1 MPVGIDL
8 CVDLPA
14 LTCSDPSQMPEL
26 NPSQRISEL
35 NASQGWSDLSESEA
49 SDDPEPEPTNRD
61 IFDKMSKNPK
71 LVYEMQWAA
80 GDDSWWPFRVL
91 ELKLEDNSVL
101 VEWISDDDED
111 MVLDIDDAN
120 IGRIRSGFFSIDG
133 IVEASS
139 TQTPETY
146 SDSDHGLT
154 YEVSTL
160 YKGGSTADVS
170 WTEKDIQDEKILFH
184 NFRKLIYKYWDA
196 HDTGPGWRDE
206 LFEAATGSVNECT
219 KVLKSATV
227 VTEATAQVPA
237 WTHGTKDEL
246 RVDTFT
252 RQRCVCNRCRNDI
265 WPIKKG
271 ARATFFGALRAKKW
285 PGGEA
290 YDIDHIVPTKWGG
303 LCTRDNLQMLCKRC
317 HRVKTSIE
325 ALFNGQLGLAMR
337 AMWPERVEF
346 LDNAIVHQWL
356 DPVSARPGVY
366 TALWELHE
374 KLWHLVCPIKK
385 IAVSIEGASIG
396 ADKTIRVQVKFCDPG
411 VILADGAP
419 YNWPHARVTVM
430 DALNDRHTRRLIRDD
445 TSTRLILFKSGPV
458 IREGIDK
465 VIAQWTKCNLRASS
479 VLPLPKLPWISLA
492 DKDKKLQLKREHR
505 YGAPKDA
512 PPPKRINE
520 G

>member
-1 MPVGIDL
+1 MPVGVDL

-14 LTCSDPSQMPEL
+14 LTCSGTSQQMSELNPSPEL
-26 NPSQRISEL
+26 NPSQGE
-35 NASQGWSDLSESEA
+35 SDYLSESEA
-49 SDDPEPEPTNRD
+49 SEDPEPDPTNRD

-80 GDDSWWPFRVL
+80 GDDSWWPFRVR
-91 ELKLEDNSVL
+91 ELKLKNNTVL
-101 VEWISDDDED
+101 VEWITVDDEN
-111 MVLDIDDAN
+111 MVLNIDDAN

-139 TQTPETY
+139 AHTPETY
-146 SDSDHGLT
+146 SDSDHGLA

-170 WTEKDIQDEKILFH
+170 WTEKDIQEEKILFH

-219 KVLKSATV
+219 KVLKSATL

-252 RQRCVCNRCRNDI
+252 RQRYVCNRCRNDI

-271 ARATFFGALRAKKW
+271 ARANFFRALRAKKW
-285 PGGEA
+285 PGGDT

-325 ALFNGQLGLAMR
+325 SLFNGQLGLAMR

-346 LDNAIVHQWL
+346 RDNAIVHQWL

-366 TALWELHE
+366 TALWTLHE

-385 IAVSIEGASIG
+385 IVVSIEGASI
-396 ADKTIRVQVKFCDPG
+396 ADKTIRVQVKFCDSG
-411 VILADGAP
+411 VILADGSP
-419 YNWPHARVTVM
+419 YNWPHAWVTLM
-430 DALNDRHTRRLIRDD
+430 DALNDRHTRRLIRDH
-445 TSTRLILFKSGPV
+445 TQTRSTLLKSSPV
-458 IREGIDK
+458 IRKGIDD
-465 VIAQWTKCNLRASS
+465 VVALWTKCNPRASS
-479 VLPLPKLPWISLA
+479 VEPLLPWISLA
-492 DKDKKLQLKREHR
+492 DKDAKLALKREKR

-512 PPPKRINE
+512 PPPKKINE